1 MQISTIRSAVGEQS
15 QTIAPGNGNPLSFET
30 FLRLLTVQL
39 ATQNPLEPMNDR
51 DFFAQMAQL
60 GQMQGMEGLR
70 DAVQMSQASSLL
82 GRTVTAFRSMTDGA
96 DAGNEQVTG
105 KVQGLSLRQG
115 QYYLS
120 LTLADGTTVDVRL
133 SAVQEVKE

>member
-1 MQISTIRSAVGEQS
+1 MQISTIRSAVDAQS
-15 QTIAPGNGNPLSFET
+15 QTVSSSGGNPLNFET

-82 GRTVTAFRSMTDGA
+82 GKTVSAFHSMADGA
-96 DAGNEQVTG
+96 EAGNELVTG
-105 KVQGLSLRQG
+105 KVQGVSLRQG
-115 QYYLS
+115 QYYLNVV
-120 LTLADGTTVDVRL
+120 LADGTTVDVRL
-133 SAVQEVKE
+133 SAVRQVKE